1 VRPRGEEELR
11 RVFREHVDAVY
22 AFFGYS
28 VRGPAAEDLTSA
40 TFERVVKAWRSYD
53 RERASERTW
62 ILAIARN
69 LLADHFR
76 RERHR
81 VATSL
86 DEHPQLLDALV
97 ETGDPLA
104 AHLSAE
110 AVKEWLLPLAARERE
125 ILALRY
131 GADLQPAEIAAM
143 LDLTIANVH
152 QILSRTLR
160 RLRER
165 AEAGTA

>member
-1 VRPRGEEELR
+1 MHPRGEEELR

-22 AFFGYS
+22 GFFGYAVS
-28 VRGPAAEDLTSA
+28 GPAAEDLTSA
-40 TFERVVKAWRSYD
+40 TFERVVRAWRSYD

-76 RERHR
+76 RESHR
-81 VATSL
+81 AASSL

-97 ETGDPLA
+97 ETDDPLA
-104 AHLSAE
+104 ARLSAD
-110 AVKEWLLPLAARERE
+110 AVKEWLRPLTPRERE
-125 ILALRY
+125 VLALRY
-131 GADLQPAEIAAM
+131 AADLVPAEIAAL
-143 LDLTIANVH
+143 LDLSVANVH

-165 AEAGTA
+165 AEAGTT